1 MALAKNIEIFE
12 HPLDTVE
19 IVASLRD
26 WTYERSETEVSII
39 AKGKWADYQISVT
52 WVDDYEGI
60 NIVCGFDLKFQ
71 KISNND
77 FDNITQL
84 LESLNQIP
92 SSQRDILVENI
103 KEEALKIS
111 KMTWPTKINSN
122 SIKARYNVFFTNV
135 SFLNS
140 QNKLGITNNEELN
153 LIKQINISW
162 NVFVNEIQKT
172 ETQISD

>member
-1 MALAKNIEIFE
+1 MPIIYFLLFSVLLHSSCTVSNEKD
-12 HPLDTVE
+12 LDKTNN
-19 IVASLRD
+19 S
-26 WTYERSETEVSII
+26 SNTEVI
-39 AKGKWADYQISVT
+39 D
-52 WVDDYEGI
+52 
-60 NIVCGFDLKFQ
+60 FDLKFQ

>member
-1 MALAKNIEIFE
+1 MPVIYFLLFSVFLLSSCTVPNEKD
-12 HPLDTVE
+12 LDKTNNL
-19 IVASLRD
+19 SNN
-26 WTYERSETEVSII
+26 EVI
-39 AKGKWADYQISVT
+39 D
-52 WVDDYEGI
+52 
-60 NIVCGFDLKFQ
+60 FKFQ

-92 SSQRDILVENI
+92 SSQRDILIENI

-162 NVFVNEIQKT
+162 NVFVNEIEKT

>member
-1 MALAKNIEIFE
+1 MPVIYFLLLSVLLLSSCTISNEKD
-12 HPLDTVE
+12 LDKTNN
-19 IVASLRD
+19 S
-26 WTYERSETEVSII
+26 SNTEVI
-39 AKGKWADYQISVT
+39 DF
-52 WVDDYEGI
+52 
-60 NIVCGFDLKFQ
+60 NLKFQ
-71 KISNND
+71 KISSND

-84 LESLNQIP
+84 LESLNKIP
-92 SSQRDILVENI
+92 SSQRDILIENI
-103 KEEALKIS
+103 RQEALKIS

-140 QNKLGITNNEELN
+140 QNKLGITNNEQLN

>member
-1 MALAKNIEIFE
+1 MPFTYFLLFSVLLLSSCTVSNEKD
-12 HPLDTVE
+12 LDKTNN
-19 IVASLRD
+19 S
-26 WTYERSETEVSII
+26 SNTEVI
-39 AKGKWADYQISVT
+39 D
-52 WVDDYEGI
+52 
-60 NIVCGFDLKFQ
+60 FDLKFQ

>member
-1 MALAKNIEIFE
+1 MPVIYFLLFSVLLLSSCTVSNEKD
-12 HPLDTVE
+12 LDKTNN
-19 IVASLRD
+19 S
-26 WTYERSETEVSII
+26 SNTEVI
-39 AKGKWADYQISVT
+39 D
-52 WVDDYEGI
+52 
-60 NIVCGFDLKFQ
+60 FDLKFQ

-77 FDNITQL
+77 FDNILQL

>member
-1 MALAKNIEIFE
+1 MPIIYFLLFSVFLLSSCTVSNEKD
-12 HPLDTVE
+12 LDKTNN
-19 IVASLRD
+19 S
-26 WTYERSETEVSII
+26 SNTEVI
-39 AKGKWADYQISVT
+39 D
-52 WVDDYEGI
+52 
-60 NIVCGFDLKFQ
+60 FDLKFQ

-92 SSQRDILVENI
+92 SSQRDILIENI

>member
-1 MALAKNIEIFE
+1 MPVIYFLLFSILFLSSCTVSNEKDLDKKNN
-12 HPLDTVE
+12 
-19 IVASLRD
+19 S
-26 WTYERSETEVSII
+26 SNTEVI
-39 AKGKWADYQISVT
+39 D
-52 WVDDYEGI
+52 
-60 NIVCGFDLKFQ
+60 FDLKFQ

>member
-1 MALAKNIEIFE
+1 MPVIYFLLFSVLLLSSCTVSNEKD
-12 HPLDTVE
+12 LDKTNN
-19 IVASLRD
+19 S
-26 WTYERSETEVSII
+26 SNTEVI
-39 AKGKWADYQISVT
+39 D
-52 WVDDYEGI
+52 
-60 NIVCGFDLKFQ
+60 FDLKFQ

-77 FDNITQL
+77 FDNISQL
-84 LESLNQIP
+84 LESLNNIP
-92 SSQRDILVENI
+92 SSQRDILIENI
-103 KEEALKIS
+103 RQEALKIS

>member
-1 MALAKNIEIFE
+1 MPVIYFLLFSVLLLSSCTVSNEND
-12 HPLDTVE
+12 LDKTNN
-19 IVASLRD
+19 S
-26 WTYERSETEVSII
+26 SNTEVI
-39 AKGKWADYQISVT
+39 D
-52 WVDDYEGI
+52 
-60 NIVCGFDLKFQ
+60 FDLKFQ

-84 LESLNQIP
+84 LESLNKIP
-92 SSQRDILVENI
+92 SNQRDILIENI
-103 KEEALKIS
+103 RQEALKIS

>member
-1 MALAKNIEIFE
+1 MPVIYFLLLSVLLLSSCTISNEKD
-12 HPLDTVE
+12 LDKTNN
-19 IVASLRD
+19 S
-26 WTYERSETEVSII
+26 SNTEVI
-39 AKGKWADYQISVT
+39 D
-52 WVDDYEGI
+52 
-60 NIVCGFDLKFQ
+60 FDLKFQ
-71 KISNND
+71 KISSND

-84 LESLNQIP
+84 LESLNKIP
-92 SSQRDILVENI
+92 SSQRDILIENI
-103 KEEALKIS
+103 RQEALKIS

-140 QNKLGITNNEELN
+140 QNKLGITNNEQLN

>member
-1 MALAKNIEIFE
+1 MPIIYFLLFSVLLLSSCTVSNEKD
-12 HPLDTVE
+12 LDKTNN
-19 IVASLRD
+19 S
-26 WTYERSETEVSII
+26 SNTEVI
-39 AKGKWADYQISVT
+39 D
-52 WVDDYEGI
+52 
-60 NIVCGFDLKFQ
+60 FDLKFQ

-92 SSQRDILVENI
+92 SSQRDILIENI
-103 KEEALKIS
+103 RQEALKIS

>member
-1 MALAKNIEIFE
+1 MPVIYFLLFSVLLLSSCTVSNEKD
-12 HPLDTVE
+12 LDKTNN
-19 IVASLRD
+19 S
-26 WTYERSETEVSII
+26 SNTEVI
-39 AKGKWADYQISVT
+39 D
-52 WVDDYEGI
+52 
-60 NIVCGFDLKFQ
+60 FDLKFQ

-140 QNKLGITNNEELN
+140 QNKLGITNNEQLN

>member
-1 MALAKNIEIFE
+1 MPVIYFLLFSVLLLSSCTVSNEKD
-12 HPLDTVE
+12 LDKTNN
-19 IVASLRD
+19 S
-26 WTYERSETEVSII
+26 SNTEVI
-39 AKGKWADYQISVT
+39 D
-52 WVDDYEGI
+52 
-60 NIVCGFDLKFQ
+60 FDLKFQ
-71 KISNND
+71 KISSND

>member
-1 MALAKNIEIFE
+1 MPIIYFLLFSVLLLSSCTVSNEKD
-12 HPLDTVE
+12 LDKTNN
-19 IVASLRD
+19 S
-26 WTYERSETEVSII
+26 SNTEVI
-39 AKGKWADYQISVT
+39 D
-52 WVDDYEGI
+52 
-60 NIVCGFDLKFQ
+60 FDLKFQ

-77 FDNITQL
+77 FDNIIQL

>member
-1 MALAKNIEIFE
+1 MHVIYFLLFSVFLLSSCTVSNEKD
-12 HPLDTVE
+12 LDKTNN
-19 IVASLRD
+19 SPN
-26 WTYERSETEVSII
+26 TEVI
-39 AKGKWADYQISVT
+39 D
-52 WVDDYEGI
+52 
-60 NIVCGFDLKFQ
+60 FDLKFQ

-77 FDNITQL
+77 FDNIIQL

>member
-1 MALAKNIEIFE
+1 MPIIYFLLFSVLLLSSCTVSNEKD
-12 HPLDTVE
+12 LDKTNN
-19 IVASLRD
+19 S
-26 WTYERSETEVSII
+26 SNTEVI
-39 AKGKWADYQISVT
+39 D
-52 WVDDYEGI
+52 
-60 NIVCGFDLKFQ
+60 FDLKFQ

>member
-1 MALAKNIEIFE
+1 MPVIYFLLFSVLLLSSCTVSNEKD
-12 HPLDTVE
+12 LDKTNN
-19 IVASLRD
+19 S
-26 WTYERSETEVSII
+26 SNTEVI
-39 AKGKWADYQISVT
+39 D
-52 WVDDYEGI
+52 
-60 NIVCGFDLKFQ
+60 FDLKFQ

>member
-1 MALAKNIEIFE
+1 MPVIYFLLFSVFLLSSCTVSNEKD
-12 HPLDTVE
+12 LDKTNN
-19 IVASLRD
+19 S
-26 WTYERSETEVSII
+26 SNTEVI
-39 AKGKWADYQISVT
+39 D
-52 WVDDYEGI
+52 
-60 NIVCGFDLKFQ
+60 FDLKFQ

-92 SSQRDILVENI
+92 SSQRDILIENI

>member
-1 MALAKNIEIFE
+1 MPVIYFLLFSVFLLSSCTVSNEKD
-12 HPLDTVE
+12 LDKTNNL
-19 IVASLRD
+19 SN
-26 WTYERSETEVSII
+26 TEVI
-39 AKGKWADYQISVT
+39 D
-52 WVDDYEGI
+52 
-60 NIVCGFDLKFQ
+60 FDLKFQ

>member
-1 MALAKNIEIFE
+1 MPVIYFLLFSVLLLSSCTVSNEKD
-12 HPLDTVE
+12 LDKTNN
-19 IVASLRD
+19 S
-26 WTYERSETEVSII
+26 SNNEVI
-39 AKGKWADYQISVT
+39 D
-52 WVDDYEGI
+52 
-60 NIVCGFDLKFQ
+60 FDLKFQ

>member
-1 MALAKNIEIFE
+1 MPVIYFLLFSVLLLSSCTVSNEKD
-12 HPLDTVE
+12 LDKTNNSSNTKV
-19 IVASLRD
+19 ID
-26 WTYERSETEVSII
+26 
-39 AKGKWADYQISVT
+39 
-52 WVDDYEGI
+52 
-60 NIVCGFDLKFQ
+60 FDLKFQ

>member
-1 MALAKNIEIFE
+1 MPVIYFLIFSVLLLSSCTVSNE
-12 HPLDTVE
+12 KDLDKTNN
-19 IVASLRD
+19 S
-26 WTYERSETEVSII
+26 SNTEVI
-39 AKGKWADYQISVT
+39 D
-52 WVDDYEGI
+52 
-60 NIVCGFDLKFQ
+60 FDLKFQ

>member
-1 MALAKNIEIFE
+1 MPVIYFLLFSVLLLSSCTVSNEKD
-12 HPLDTVE
+12 LDKTNN
-19 IVASLRD
+19 S
-26 WTYERSETEVSII
+26 SNTEVI
-39 AKGKWADYQISVT
+39 D
-52 WVDDYEGI
+52 
-60 NIVCGFDLKFQ
+60 FDLKFQ

-122 SIKARYNVFFTNV
+122 SIRARYNVFFTNV

>member
-1 MALAKNIEIFE
+1 MPVIYFLLFSVLLLSSCTVSNEKD
-12 HPLDTVE
+12 LDKTNN
-19 IVASLRD
+19 S
-26 WTYERSETEVSII
+26 SNTEVI
-39 AKGKWADYQISVT
+39 D
-52 WVDDYEGI
+52 
-60 NIVCGFDLKFQ
+60 FDLKFQ

-162 NVFVNEIQKT
+162 NVFVNEIQNT

>member
-1 MALAKNIEIFE
+1 MPVIYFLLLSVLLLSSCTISNEKDLDKTNI
-12 HPLDTVE
+12 
-19 IVASLRD
+19 S
-26 WTYERSETEVSII
+26 SNTEVI
-39 AKGKWADYQISVT
+39 D
-52 WVDDYEGI
+52 
-60 NIVCGFDLKFQ
+60 FDLKFQ
-71 KISNND
+71 KISSND

-84 LESLNQIP
+84 LESLNKIP
-92 SSQRDILVENI
+92 SSQRDILIENI
-103 KEEALKIS
+103 RQEALKIS

-140 QNKLGITNNEELN
+140 QNKLGITNNEQLN

>member
-1 MALAKNIEIFE
+1 MPVIYFLLFSVLLLSSCTVSNEKD
-12 HPLDTVE
+12 LDKTNN
-19 IVASLRD
+19 S
-26 WTYERSETEVSII
+26 SNTEVI
-39 AKGKWADYQISVT
+39 D
-52 WVDDYEGI
+52 
-60 NIVCGFDLKFQ
+60 FDLKFQ

-172 ETQISD
+172 ESQISD

>member
-1 MALAKNIEIFE
+1 MYVIYFLLFSVFLLSSCTVSNEKD
-12 HPLDTVE
+12 LDKTNN
-19 IVASLRD
+19 S
-26 WTYERSETEVSII
+26 SNTEVI
-39 AKGKWADYQISVT
+39 D
-52 WVDDYEGI
+52 
-60 NIVCGFDLKFQ
+60 FDLKFQ

-92 SSQRDILVENI
+92 SSQRDILIENI
-103 KEEALKIS
+103 RQEALKIS

>member
-1 MALAKNIEIFE
+1 MPIIYFLLFSVFLLSSCTVSNEKD
-12 HPLDTVE
+12 LDKTNNF
-19 IVASLRD
+19 SNP
-26 WTYERSETEVSII
+26 EVI
-39 AKGKWADYQISVT
+39 D
-52 WVDDYEGI
+52 
-60 NIVCGFDLKFQ
+60 FDLKFQ

-92 SSQRDILVENI
+92 SSQRDILIENI
-103 KEEALKIS
+103 RQEALKIS

>member
-1 MALAKNIEIFE
+1 
-12 HPLDTVE
+12 
-19 IVASLRD
+19 
-26 WTYERSETEVSII
+26 
-39 AKGKWADYQISVT
+39 
-52 WVDDYEGI
+52 
-60 NIVCGFDLKFQ
+60 
-71 KISNND
+71 
-77 FDNITQL
+77 
-84 LESLNQIP
+84 
-92 SSQRDILVENI
+92 
-103 KEEALKIS
+103 
-111 KMTWPTKINSN
+111 MTWPTKINSN

>member
-1 MALAKNIEIFE
+1 MPVIYFLLFSVLLLSSCTISNEKD
-12 HPLDTVE
+12 LDKTNN
-19 IVASLRD
+19 S
-26 WTYERSETEVSII
+26 SNTEVI
-39 AKGKWADYQISVT
+39 D
-52 WVDDYEGI
+52 
-60 NIVCGFDLKFQ
+60 FDLKFQ

-77 FDNITQL
+77 FDNIIQL

>member
-1 MALAKNIEIFE
+1 MPVIYFLLFSILFLSSCTVSIEKD
-12 HPLDTVE
+12 LDKTNN
-19 IVASLRD
+19 S
-26 WTYERSETEVSII
+26 SNTEVI
-39 AKGKWADYQISVT
+39 D
-52 WVDDYEGI
+52 
-60 NIVCGFDLKFQ
+60 FDLKFQ

-77 FDNITQL
+77 FDNIIQL

>member
-1 MALAKNIEIFE
+1 MPVIYFLLFSVLFLSSCTVSNEKD
-12 HPLDTVE
+12 LDKTNN
-19 IVASLRD
+19 S
-26 WTYERSETEVSII
+26 SNTEVI
-39 AKGKWADYQISVT
+39 D
-52 WVDDYEGI
+52 
-60 NIVCGFDLKFQ
+60 FDLKFQ

-92 SSQRDILVENI
+92 SSQRDILIENI

-140 QNKLGITNNEELN
+140 QNKLGITNNEQLN

>member
-1 MALAKNIEIFE
+1 MPVIYFLLFSVLLLSSCNVSNEKD
-12 HPLDTVE
+12 LDKTNN
-19 IVASLRD
+19 S
-26 WTYERSETEVSII
+26 SNTEVI
-39 AKGKWADYQISVT
+39 D
-52 WVDDYEGI
+52 
-60 NIVCGFDLKFQ
+60 FDLKFQ

-140 QNKLGITNNEELN
+140 QNKLGITNNEQLN

>member
-1 MALAKNIEIFE
+1 MPVIYFLLFSVLLLSSCTVSNEKD
-12 HPLDTVE
+12 LDKTNN
-19 IVASLRD
+19 S
-26 WTYERSETEVSII
+26 SNTEVI
-39 AKGKWADYQISVT
+39 D
-52 WVDDYEGI
+52 
-60 NIVCGFDLKFQ
+60 FDLKFQ

-84 LESLNQIP
+84 LESLSQIP

>member
-1 MALAKNIEIFE
+1 MPVIYFLLFSVFLLSSCTVSNEKD
-12 HPLDTVE
+12 LDKTNNF
-19 IVASLRD
+19 SN
-26 WTYERSETEVSII
+26 TEVI
-39 AKGKWADYQISVT
+39 D
-52 WVDDYEGI
+52 
-60 NIVCGFDLKFQ
+60 FDLKFK
-71 KISNND
+71 KIFNND

-92 SSQRDILVENI
+92 SSQRDILIENI
-103 KEEALKIS
+103 RQEALKIS
-111 KMTWPTKINSN
+111 KMTWPTKINTN

-140 QNKLGITNNEELN
+140 QNKLGITNNEQLN

>member
-1 MALAKNIEIFE
+1 MPVIYFLLFSVLLLSSCTVSNEKD
-12 HPLDTVE
+12 LDKTNNL
-19 IVASLRD
+19 SN
-26 WTYERSETEVSII
+26 TEVI
-39 AKGKWADYQISVT
+39 D
-52 WVDDYEGI
+52 
-60 NIVCGFDLKFQ
+60 FDFKFQ

-92 SSQRDILVENI
+92 SSQRDILIENI
-103 KEEALKIS
+103 RQEALKIS

>member
-1 MALAKNIEIFE
+1 MPVIYFLLFSILFLSSCTVSNEKD
-12 HPLDTVE
+12 LDKTNN
-19 IVASLRD
+19 S
-26 WTYERSETEVSII
+26 SNTEVI
-39 AKGKWADYQISVT
+39 D
-52 WVDDYEGI
+52 
-60 NIVCGFDLKFQ
+60 FDLKFQ

-77 FDNITQL
+77 FDNIIQL

-140 QNKLGITNNEELN
+140 QNKLGITNNEQLN